1 MKGKILIVDDDI
13 KNRKLFRVA
22 LQNSGYEI
30 IEAENG
36 EQAIKLAKENLPN
49 LILMDIQ
56 MPVMDG
62 ISAFKVIRADENTK
76 NIPVIALTSY
86 AMKGDREKFLAEGF
100 NDYISK
106 PIDVKEFIEI
116 VKKHITPLNPPLI

>member
-1 MKGKILIVDDDI
+1 MKILIVDDDA
-13 KNRKLFRVA
+13 KNRKLLRAV

-36 EQAIKLAKENLPN
+36 EQGIKLAKENIPV
-49 LILMDIQ
+49 LILMDIE

-62 ISAFKVIRADENTK
+62 MSAFKVIRADESTK

-86 AMKGDREKFLAEGF
+86 AMKGDKEKFLAEGF

-106 PIDVKEFIEI
+106 PIDAKEFMKI
-116 VKKHITPLNPPLI
+116 VKKHIKDSE

>member
-1 MKGKILIVDDDI
+1 VSKILIVDDDA
-13 KNRKLFRVA
+13 KTRKLLRAV

-36 EQAIKLAKENLPN
+36 EQGIKLAKENIPV
-49 LILMDIQ
+49 LILMDIE

-62 ISAFKVIRADENTK
+62 MSAFKVIRADESTK

-86 AMKGDREKFLAEGF
+86 AMKGDKEKFLAEGF
-100 NDYISK
+100 DNYISK
-106 PIDVKEFIEI
+106 PIDVKEFMKI
-116 VKKHITPLNPPLI
+116 VKKHIKDSE